1 MRVQIVYTSRTGNT
15 ERLAQEIF
23 AAVPV
28 KEKNVKR
35 IEETTQRD
43 DGDLYLVGFW
53 TDRGT
58 ASAEILDFLSGLHH
72 KKVALFG
79 TCGMGRDAQYYQH
92 IERNVAAFV
101 PEDCEYLGAFL
112 CQGKM
117 PMRVRNRY
125 EAMQTPET
133 AAQMQ
138 RMIRNFDEALLH
150 PDKEDFRAAAA
161 FVKRLF

>member
-1 MRVQIVYTSRTGNT
+1 MRVQIIYTSRTGNT
-15 ERLAQEIF
+15 ERLAEKIF

-35 IEETTQRD
+35 IEEKTERD

-53 TDRGT
+53 ADRGT
-58 ASAEILDFLSGLHH
+58 ASAEILDLLSGLHH

-79 TCGMGRDAQYYQH
+79 TCGMGNDAEYYRH
-92 IERNVAAFV
+92 IERNVTAFL
-101 PEDCEYLGAFL
+101 PEDCEYLGAFF

-117 PMRVRNRY
+117 PMQVRNRY
-125 EAMQTPET
+125 EAMRNP
-133 AAQMQ
+133 ANANKID

-150 PDKEDFRAAAA
+150 PDRNDYAKAEH
-161 FVKRLF
+161 FVRSLF

>member
-1 MRVQIVYTSRTGNT
+1 MRVQIIYTSRTGNT

-28 KEKNVKR
+28 KEKNVKK
-35 IEETTQRD
+35 IEERTERD

-58 ASAEILDFLSGLHH
+58 ASAEILDFLSGLHN

-79 TCGMGRDAQYYQH
+79 TCGMGCDSRYYAH
-92 IERNVAAFV
+92 IERNVSAFV
-101 PEDCEYLGAFL
+101 SEDCEYLGAFF

-117 PMRVRNRY
+117 PMQVRNRY
-125 EAMQTPET
+125 EAMQNPEN
-133 AAQMQ
+133 MQ
-138 RMIRNFDEALLH
+138 QVNRMIRNFDEALLH
-150 PDKEDFRAAAA
+150 PNRQDFEAAAR
-161 FVKRLF
+161 FVRSLF

>member
-15 ERLAQEIF
+15 ERLAETIF

-35 IEETTQRD
+35 IEEMTERD
-43 DGDLYLVGFW
+43 DGDMYLVGFW

-58 ASAEILDFLSGLHH
+58 ASSDILDLLGSLHG
-72 KKVALFG
+72 KKVGLFG
-79 TCGMGRDAQYYQH
+79 TCGMGNSPEYYK
-92 IERNVAAFV
+92 RVASGVAAFI

-117 PMRVRNRY
+117 PMQVRKRY
-125 EAMQTPET
+125 EAMRNPSNKDQID
-133 AAQMQ
+133 
-138 RMIRNFDEALLH
+138 RMLRNFDEALLH
-150 PDKEDFRAAAA
+150 PDKRDFQEAAD
-161 FVKRLF
+161 FVRSLF